1 MPVIETMLDS
11 RDAVF
16 VANRSALET
25 LVADL
30 KSKVRAIEQGGGDVA
45 RGRHTGRG
53 KLLPRD
59 RVATLLD
66 PGSPFLE
73 LSQLA
78 AYGMYDDNIA
88 AAGIITGVGRVNGIG
103 LPCHGP
109 GLCDQTTKFVWAFF
123 GLAPATLFVTG
134 AIMWWNRVVRK
145 KPRRTVPQK

>member
-45 RGRHTGRG
+45 RDRHTGRG

-59 RVATLLD
+59 RVGTLLD

-88 AAGIITGVGRVNGIG
+88 AAGIITGVGRVAGRECVI
-103 LPCHGP
+103 
-109 GLCDQTTKFVWAFF
+109 V
-123 GLAPATLFVTG
+123 
-134 AIMWWNRVVRK
+134 
-145 KPRRTVPQK
+145 